1 MKRRMFRSVYIVLG
15 LFVLLAVVSA
25 DAYTINYNLNGGIN
39 HPDNPESYDEVA
51 GRFNLKDPSREGY
64 SFLGW
69 YIEFSEGVD
78 VPPNM
83 YYGEYQDYSMYVLA
97 NYLGNFSVYARWGL
111 VPKMPQQD
119 ERGCYLIYTAEE
131 LYGIATV
138 SIADSTAFSKKDDFR
153 FEGCIS
159 LQNDIVVNENL
170 LDSTGNLS
178 REDYVWWVPLKFK
191 GVFEGNGYKISGL
204 RGGDGFFVTL
214 GDEND
219 VWGKNVTVVRNLG
232 ITDSYFSGSNAGE
245 IVGKVVGLVQMKN
258 VYADV
263 SVQGTRSVG
272 GNVPADSVQFEIHY
286 VLNGGE
292 NSELNPSNY
301 MKGDSAIVLAAPQK
315 ENDEFEGWYLDEDFT
330 QRIDTIKTEH
340 YGDWTFY
347 AKWKSFF
354 VVDVEM
360 NGGQFYNGVN
370 FYKPHV
376 VKWSADS
383 AAYVLG
389 KAYWSGF
396 EFAGWYADSLLEQE
410 ITEIPAGNTEDLM
423 VYAKW
428 NTTEYTITYHLNG
441 GENNLEN
448 MTAFNAAA
456 VGFEFKEPVR
466 AGAKFNRWTLDRLGY
481 YSVLQLAEKKSYELF
496 AEWTPAPQKPEQ
508 NSAGCYL
515 LKTKEELYWFAGL
528 VNGTLDSIARDA
540 KACASLEADIVINEN
555 VLKDSVLDLD
565 DSTTY
570 FVWDAIWDYE
580 GSFSGNGH
588 SITGLLASSSCGE
601 EHVLAGMFCNV
612 SNYKNVVNVRVNKSY
627 VQEFG
632 YIDNFL
638 IAGGTMLAQSGAL
651 RGEWRAV
658 VGGKS
663 VSLFGLAPG
672 KMIFVYDLQGRLLRR
687 ERTESTMLMDFMEA
701 GRFLIRYGNETRAVT
716 IR

>member
-1 MKRRMFRSVYIVLG
+1 M
-15 LFVLLAVVSA
+15 LLVAVSA
-25 DAYTINYNLNGGIN
+25 NAYTINYNLNGGVN
-39 HPDNPESYDEVA
+39 HPENPESYDEVA
-51 GRFNLKDPSREGY
+51 GRFDLKDPSREGY

-78 VPPNM
+78 VSPNM

-97 NYLGNFSVYARWGL
+97 NYLGSFSVYARWGL
-111 VPKMPQQD
+111 VPQTPQQD

-138 SIADSTAFSKKDDFR
+138 SIADSTAFSKKDDYR

-178 REDYVWWVPLKFK
+178 REDYVWWIPLKFK
-191 GVFEGNGYKISGL
+191 GTFEGNGYKISGL

-232 ITDSYFSGSNAGE
+232 ITDSYFSGSDAGD

-263 SVQGTRSVG
+263 SVHGIRSMG
-272 GNVPADSVQFEIHY
+272 GSAAAPADTVQFEIHY

-292 NSELNPSNY
+292 NSELNPSGY
-301 MKGDSAIVLAAPQK
+301 TKGDSAIVLADPQK

-330 QRIDTIKTEH
+330 QKIDTIKTEH
-340 YGDWTFY
+340 YGDWTLY
-347 AKWKSFF
+347 AKWKSYF
-354 VVDVEM
+354 VVDIEM
-360 NGGQFYNGVN
+360 NGGQFYNGTN

-396 EFAGWYADSLLEQE
+396 EFAGWYLDSLFEQE
-410 ITEIPAGNTEDLM
+410 ITEIPAGNTEDLT

-441 GENNLEN
+441 GENVLEN

-456 VGFEFKEPVR
+456 VGFEFKTPVR
-466 AGAKFNRWTLDRLGY
+466 DRAKFYRWTAQKLSY
-481 YSVLQLAEKKSYELF
+481 YSVTHLTEKSDFELY

-508 NSAGCYL
+508 NGAGCYML
-515 LKTKEELYWFAGL
+515 TNKEELYWFAGL
-528 VNGTLDSIARDA
+528 VNGTLDSTERDA

-555 VLKDSVLDLD
+555 ILKDSVLDLN
-565 DSTTY
+565 DSMTY

-580 GSFSGNGH
+580 GSFLGNGH
-588 SITGLLASSSCGE
+588 SIKGLLANSSCGE
-601 EHVLAGMFCNV
+601 EHVFAGMFCNA
-612 SNYKNVVNVRVNKSY
+612 SSYKNVVDVKINESY

-632 YIDNFL
+632 YINNFT
-638 IAGGTMLAQSGAL
+638 ITGGTMLAQPNAM

-672 KMIFVYDLQGRLLRR
+672 KMIFVYDLEGRLLRR
-687 ERTESTMLMDFMEA
+687 ERTESMMLMDFMDA

>member
-1 MKRRMFRSVYIVLG
+1 MFRSVYAVLG
-15 LFVLLAVVSA
+15 YLMLLAAVSA
-25 DAYTINYNLNGGIN
+25 NAYTINYNLNGGVN
-39 HPDNPESYDEVA
+39 HPENPESYDEAA
-51 GRFNLKDPSREGY
+51 GRFDLKEPTREGY

-69 YIEFSEGVD
+69 YIEFAEGVD

-83 YYGEYQDYSMYVLA
+83 YYGEYQDYSMFVLA
-97 NYLGNFSVYARWGL
+97 NYLGSFSVYARWGL
-111 VPKMPQQD
+111 VPQTPKQD

-138 SIADSTAFSKKDDFR
+138 SIADSTAFSKKDDYK

-178 REDYVWWVPLKFK
+178 REDFVWWVPLKFK
-191 GVFEGNGYKISGL
+191 GTFEGNGFKISGL
-204 RGGDGFFVTL
+204 RGNDGLFVTL

-232 ITDSYFSGSNAGE
+232 VTDSYFSGSDASG
-245 IVGKVVGLVQMKN
+245 IVGKVVGLVQMTN

-263 SVQGTRSVG
+263 SIQGLRSTVASST
-272 GNVPADSVQFEIHY
+272 PAADSVQFEIHY

-292 NSELNPSNY
+292 NSELNPAGY
-301 MKGDSAIVLAAPQK
+301 AKGDSAIVLADPQK
-315 ENDEFEGWYLDEDFT
+315 ENDEFEGWFLDEDFT
-330 QRIDTIKTEH
+330 QRVDTIKTEH
-340 YGDWTFY
+340 YGDWTLY
-347 AKWKSFF
+347 AKWKSYF
-354 VVDVEM
+354 VVDIEM
-360 NGGQFYNGVN
+360 NGGQFYNGTE

-410 ITEIPAGNTEDLM
+410 ITEIPAGNTEDLT

-428 NTTEYTITYHLNG
+428 NTTEYTITYHMNG
-441 GENNLEN
+441 GENSLEN
-448 MTAFNAAA
+448 LTAFNAAD
-456 VGFEFKEPVR
+456 VGFEFKAPARE
-466 AGAKFNRWTLDRLGY
+466 GAKFYRWTPEKLSY
-481 YSVLQLAEKKSYELF
+481 YSAVQLTEKKSIDLF
-496 AEWTPAPQKPEQ
+496 AEWTPAPQMPEQ
-508 NSAGCYL
+508 DTAGCYH
-515 LKTKEELYWFAGL
+515 LKNKEELYWFAGL
-528 VNGTLDSIARDA
+528 VNGTLDSTVRNP
-540 KACASLEADIVINEN
+540 KACATLDSDIVINEN
-555 VLKDSVLDLD
+555 MWQDSALNLD
-565 DSTTY
+565 DSLTY

-580 GSFSGNGH
+580 GTFLGNGH
-588 SITGLLASSSCGE
+588 SITGLLANSSCGD
-601 EHVLAGMFCNV
+601 EHLFAGLFCNA
-612 SNYKNVVNVRVNKSY
+612 SSYKNVVNVKVNGSY

-632 YIDNFL
+632 YIDNFV
-638 IAGGTMLAQSGAL
+638 ITGGTMPAQPGTL
-651 RGEWRAV
+651 QGEWRAV

-672 KMIFVYDLQGRLLRR
+672 KMLFVYDLQGRLLRR
-687 ERTESTMLMDFMEA
+687 ERTEPTMLMDFMDA
-701 GRFLIRYGNETRAVT
+701 GKFLIRYGNETRAVT

>member
-1 MKRRMFRSVYIVLG
+1 M
-15 LFVLLAVVSA
+15 LLVAVSA
-25 DAYTINYNLNGGIN
+25 NAYTINYNLNGGVN
-39 HPDNPESYDEVA
+39 HPENPESYDEAA
-51 GRFNLKDPSREGY
+51 GRFDLKEPTREGY

-83 YYGEYQDYSMYVLA
+83 YYGEYQDYSMFVLA
-97 NYLGNFSVYARWGL
+97 NYLGSFSVYARWGL
-111 VPKMPQQD
+111 VPQTPQQD

-131 LYGIATV
+131 LYGIANV

-178 REDYVWWVPLKFK
+178 RDDYVWWIPLKFK
-191 GVFEGNGYKISGL
+191 GTFEGNGYKISGL

-232 ITDSYFSGSNAGE
+232 ITDSYFSGSDAGD
-245 IVGKVVGLVQMKN
+245 IVGKVVGLVQMTN
-258 VYADV
+258 VYTDV
-263 SVQGTRSVG
+263 SVHGIRSAVATTA
-272 GNVPADSVQFEIHY
+272 PATDSVQFEIHY

-292 NSELNPSNY
+292 NSELNPTSY
-301 MKGDSAIVLAAPQK
+301 AKGDSAIVLADPQK

-330 QRIDTIKTEH
+330 QKVDTIKTEH
-340 YGDWTFY
+340 YGDWTLY
-347 AKWKSFF
+347 AKWKSYY
-354 VVDVEM
+354 VIDVEM
-360 NGGQFYNGVN
+360 NGGQFYNGIS
-370 FYKPHV
+370 FYSPHI

-396 EFAGWYADSLLEQE
+396 EFAGWYADSLLEEE
-410 ITEIPAGNTEDLM
+410 ITEIPAGNTEDLT

-428 NTTEYTITYHLNG
+428 NTTEYTIDYHLNG

-456 VGFEFKEPVR
+456 VGFEFKEPTR
-466 AGAKFNRWTLDRLGY
+466 EGAKFYRWTLERLGL
-481 YSVLQLAEKKSYELF
+481 YSVTHLTEKKSFELF
-496 AEWTPAPQKPEQ
+496 AEWTPAPKKPEQ
-508 NSAGCYL
+508 NGAGCYML
-515 LKTKEELYWFAGL
+515 TNKEELYWFAGL
-528 VNGTLDSIARDA
+528 VNGTLDSTERDA

-555 VLKDSVLDLD
+555 VLKDSVPDL

-580 GSFSGNGH
+580 GNFFGNGH
-588 SITGLLASSSCGE
+588 SIAGLLANSSCGE
-601 EHVLAGMFCNV
+601 EHVFAGMFCNV
-612 SNYKNVVNVRVNKSY
+612 SSYKNVVDVKINESY
-627 VQEFG
+627 IRECG
-632 YIDNFL
+632 YIKNFV
-638 IAGGTMLAQSGAL
+638 ITGGTMLVQPNAMK
-651 RGEWRAV
+651 GEWRAV
-658 VGGKS
+658 VGGRS

-672 KMIFVYDLQGRLLRR
+672 KMILVYDLEGRLLRR
-687 ERTESTMLMDFMEA
+687 ERTEASMLMDFMDA